1 MADAQPQTPK
11 LRVRSLRPR
20 RRRAGLDFTRE
31 PRDLTADELGG
42 ENVAGFTSLLA
53 LLDDPQLSC
62 SFVLED
68 GAEQVI
74 TAEKVAQLREALAS
88 WQAAEAE
95 ADAQRSMLANPAT
108 AELARKLLAD
118 GPELQPAS
126 GAVGEA
132 GGATAS
138 PAEPTA
144 ARGDQAYLPD
154 GAAQAAGT
162 VTSGLGSEEASS
174 SPVEPNKN
182 TAPEGS
188 QPAGEEVAS
197 PAAEASAAKTEPTA
211 EPAAAP
217 RRGKQRSH

>member
-1 MADAQPQTPK
+1 MAGLTR
-11 LRVRSLRPR
+11 LRVKALQPS
-20 RRRAGLDFTRE
+20 RRRAGFAFSRE

-42 ENVAGFTSLLA
+42 ENVTGFTRLLA

-68 GAEQVI
+68 GDEQVI
-74 TAEKVAQLREALAS
+74 TADKVAQLRAALAS

-118 GPELQPAS
+118 DTELQPAS

-132 GGATAS
+132 GGAAAS
-138 PAEPTA
+138 PAEPA
-144 ARGDQAYLPD
+144 ATSEAPGRD
-154 GAAQAAGT
+154 GASENSPGNTSSSAEGVEQSRQAADVSAPDQKAGADEGNQPEGT
-162 VTSGLGSEEASS
+162 PAP
-174 SPVEPNKN
+174 PVAEPND
-182 TAPEGS
+182 
-188 QPAGEEVAS
+188 
-197 PAAEASAAKTEPTA
+197 EPTA